1 MNIFFIMRQITSI
14 YYNIYIII
22 MNNLNLADYYTKNKN
37 EFFGEDG
44 HKKLLVGLK
53 KNVTNINDI
62 NCKIVGCDVGC
73 CIGNYIPNINAIC
86 MEQNKKILCF
96 EPNPVNILALEPKI
110 NKDNNL
116 KLFKH
121 CISNETI
128 TTSFYNAKN
137 FKNNAGN
144 GVAGLR
150 SGGKKI
156 CDVDVKKLDDVLD
169 HEFND
174 ENIII
179 KFIKIDTEGNDTN
192 VIKGLEK
199 YLPKTKYI
207 IFECSDCLDDIRGPG
222 IKNPMKDIVDFLS
235 KNGFDTYKIGTKK
248 LFKVNDEYWN
258 QVYDDLKFWS
268 NCFSLKKNDD
278 LIHKLINEN
287 FDYTY

>member
-1 MNIFFIMRQITSI
+1 
-14 YYNIYIII
+14 
-22 MNNLNLADYYTKNKN
+22 MNNYFLSDFIANYYVRNRH
-37 EFFGEDG
+37 EFRGEDG

-53 KNVTNINDI
+53 KYITNINDTD
-62 NCKIVGCDVGC
+62 CKIVGIDVGC
-73 CIGNYIPNINAIC
+73 CVGDYIPNINDIC

-110 NKDNNL
+110 NKDNTL

-121 CISNETI
+121 CVSDENTR
-128 TTSFYNAKN
+128 TSLYNWKDN
-137 FKNNAGN
+137 DNNMSGN
-144 GVAGLR
+144 GGAGLR

-156 CDVDVKKLDDVLD
+156 CEVDVKKLDDILD
-169 HEFND
+169 NEFNN

-179 KFIKIDTEGNDTN
+179 KFVKIDTEGNDTK
-192 VIKGLEK
+192 VIKGFEK

-222 IKNPMKDIVDFLS
+222 IKNPMKDIVEFLS
-235 KNGFDTYKIGTKK
+235 KNGFDTYRVGTKK
-248 LFKVNDEYWN
+248 LFKVNDECWN

-268 NCFSLKKNDD
+268 DCFSLKKDD
-278 LIHKLINEN
+278 NLIHKLINEN

>member
-1 MNIFFIMRQITSI
+1 
-14 YYNIYIII
+14 
-22 MNNLNLADYYTKNKN
+22 MNNSNLADYYIEHKK
-37 EFFGEDG
+37 EFIGEDG

-53 KNVTNINDI
+53 KNVKNINDI
-62 NCKIVGCDVGC
+62 NCKIVGIDVGC
-73 CIGNYIPNINAIC
+73 CIGNYIPNINDIC

-110 NKDNNL
+110 KQNNNL
-116 KLFKH
+116 KLFKY
-121 CISNETI
+121 CISNETT

-137 FKNNAGN
+137 FKNNTGN

-150 SGGKKI
+150 SDGKKI
-156 CDVDVKKLDDVLD
+156 CDIDVKKLDDVLD
-169 HEFND
+169 HEFNN

-192 VIKGLEK
+192 VIKGFEK
-199 YLPKTKYI
+199 YLPKTRYI
-207 IFECSDCLDDIRGPG
+207 IFECSDCLDDIRGPE

-235 KNGFDTYKIGTKK
+235 KNGFDTYRIGTKK

-258 QVYDDLKFWS
+258 QVYDDFKFWS
-268 NCFSLKKNDD
+268 NCFSLKKDDD
-278 LIHKLINEN
+278 LIHKLINKN